1 MIDAAKI
8 QSPAACIDQINR
20 DRAIYV
26 THPTNER
33 LSETESRE
41 DVEPWDA

>member
-1 MIDAAKI
+1 MLQRFKAV
-8 QSPAACIDQINR
+8 PAACIDQINR